1 MILSK
6 EDTFEWGDAI
16 TASRVSTG
24 KYDLGA
30 NLRDLG
36 VTDLWIVGRVHTT
49 FQADGSATLACS
61 LIDDSVPGL
70 DDTPAVLFTL
80 MAATGKATLVA
91 GYEMF
96 KTRLPLGKISQR
108 YLGVQWTVA
117 TGPMTA
123 GKVDCFLADNVG
135 HRIAHPRGYVNY

>member
-6 EDTFEWGDAI
+6 EDTFEWADAI
-16 TASRVSTG
+16 TTTRVSTH

-36 VTDLWIVGRVHTT
+36 LTDLWIVGRVHTSFT
-49 FQADGSATLACS
+49 ADGSATLACS

-70 DDTPAVLFTL
+70 DDTPAVLHTL

-96 KTRLPLGKISQR
+96 KTKLPVGKITQR
-108 YLGVQWTVA
+108 YFGVSWTVA

-123 GKVDCFLADNVG
+123 GKVDCFLADNIG
-135 HRIAHPRGYVNY
+135 QRIAFPRGYVNY